1 MEIIKQM
8 KLLVNDKELANYL
21 CSLID
26 IKDQCSQIKIDESN
40 ESNVSQSIGYI
51 LEKKHHHKFSIEKYR
66 DKFKQKIRQ
75 GVTKDIQIWRSQ
87 INEVVTRYRKYHFR
101 NIHTRIDYLLDRLNQ
116 DQVIDRYLKSDVDYF
131 IKTVGLQIDP
141 AAKMIRRKHFIDA
154 NEDCLL
160 RNTVGNENVIVDK
173 IDKNL
178 PFWFIDSGY
187 TNFIE
192 PNKKWHRLVRNHLH
206 FNQRFVAPADRMGL
220 FKSFPQPWRKDGSAI
235 LIVEPGEFAANIM
248 HVEAKSWGEQVATE
262 LRKYTDRPIEFRS
275 KTNKKTRTSL
285 YQQLKQGDY
294 YCTVSINS
302 NSAVE
307 SIWAGVPA
315 ITLNKH
321 VSNMVTRNS
330 LSDINDLYY
339 GPLGDWL
346 AWLSYCQFTFDEL
359 MDGTAL
365 RIVRQY
371 HNV

>member
-1 MEIIKQM
+1 M
-8 KLLVNDKELANYL
+8 
-21 CSLID
+21 
-26 IKDQCSQIKIDESN
+26 DESN
-40 ESNVSQSIGYI
+40 KSNVFHSIAYV
-51 LEKKHHHKFSIEKYR
+51 LEKKNHAKFNIEKHR

-75 GVTKDIQIWRSQ
+75 GVTKDLVNWRSQ
-87 INEVVTRYRKYHFR
+87 INEVVTKYRKYHFR
-101 NIHTRIDYLLDRLNQ
+101 NIHTRIDYLLNRLNEN
-116 DQVIDRYLKSDVDYF
+116 QVIDRYLKSDVNYF
-131 IKTVGLQIDP
+131 IKTVGQQIDP
-141 AAKMIRRKHFIDA
+141 TAKMIRRQHFIDV

-206 FNQRFVAPADRMGL
+206 FNQSFVAPADRMGT
-220 FKSFPQPWRKDGSAI
+220 FKSFPRPWRKDGSAI

-248 HVEAKSWGEQVATE
+248 HVEAKSWGQQVAAE

-275 KTNKKTRTSL
+275 KTNKKKRTSL
-285 YQQLKQGDY
+285 YQQLQQGNY

-302 NSAVE
+302 NSAIE

-321 VSNMVTRNS
+321 VSNAVTRNN

-365 RIVRQY
+365 NIIKKY
-371 HNV
+371 HV

>member
-1 MEIIKQM
+1 
-8 KLLVNDKELANYL
+8 LNRL
-21 CSLID
+21 
-26 IKDQCSQIKIDESN
+26 DE
-40 ESNVSQSIGYI
+40 
-51 LEKKHHHKFSIEKYR
+51 H
-66 DKFKQKIRQ
+66 
-75 GVTKDIQIWRSQ
+75 
-87 INEVVTRYRKYHFR
+87 
-101 NIHTRIDYLLDRLNQ
+101 
-116 DQVIDRYLKSDVDYF
+116 QVIDRYLKSDVDYF

-141 AAKMIRRKHFIDA
+141 TAEMIRRQHFVDA

-206 FNQRFVAPADRMGL
+206 FNQSFVAPADRLGV

-248 HVEAKSWGEQVATE
+248 HVEAKSWGQQVATE

-285 YQQLKQGDY
+285 YQQLRQGDY

-307 SIWAGVPA
+307 SVWAGVPA

-321 VSNMVTRNS
+321 VSNMVTRNQ

-339 GPLGDWL
+339 GSLGDWL

-365 RIVRQY
+365 NIVKKY
-371 HNV
+371 HV

>member
-1 MEIIKQM
+1 M
-8 KLLVNDKELANYL
+8 KLLVNDSEIARYL
-21 CSLID
+21 ISLID
-26 IKDQCSQIKIDESN
+26 LKEICSQHKIQPI
-40 ESNVSQSIGYI
+40 NVQEAINFI
-51 LEKKHHHKFSIEKYR
+51 IEKRDHKKFDINKFR
-66 DKFKQKIRQ
+66 DKFKEKLYRGNLADVNDWAKAVKGTLNNYKSNHFTKIRNHVEYFIDKL
-75 GVTKDIQIWRSQ
+75 GEK
-87 INEVVTRYRKYHFR
+87 
-101 NIHTRIDYLLDRLNQ
+101 NIIDGYVDSDRQ
-116 DQVIDRYLKSDVDYF
+116 YF
-131 IKTVGLQIDP
+131 IKTVGMQIDST
-141 AAKMIRRKHFIDA
+141 ATMIRRKDFKDIH
-154 NEDCLL
+154 EDCLL
-160 RNTVGNENVIVDK
+160 RNTGGNETILVDK
-173 IDKNL
+173 IDRDL

-206 FNQRFVAPADRMGL
+206 FNQSFVAPADRL
-220 FKSFPQPWRKDGSAI
+220 NTFKSFPQPWRKNGSAI
-235 LIVEPGEFAANIM
+235 LIVEPGEFASNIM
-248 HVEAKSWGEQVATE
+248 HVEAKSWSQQVASE

-285 YQQLKQGDY
+285 YQQLCQGNY

-321 VSNMVTRNS
+321 VSNAVTRSN

-365 RIVRQY
+365 GIVRQY